1 MLEKYS
7 CNAYP
12 LLYAL
17 SFLYAYSLVRSL
29 SCGAYLRRRVP
40 STGCVPSTRHVSF
53 PGKSVKVHCISSLW
67 RVPSAAR
74 FLSCVAHSLAGWRA
88 VHRHTCRK
96 QNSKKFLSFS
106 KKTFLSFS
114 VSVFVFVSVSVSV
127 SVWQVTLAV
136 LVRMLMLRQ
145 KMKFF
150 VSTRCTLF
158 STFRRTFCTHYVHF
172 VCDRIA

>member
-1 MLEKYS
+1 MLHVRKENMLEKHS
-7 CNAYP
+7 CNAYS

-17 SFLYAYSLVRSL
+17 SFLYAHSLVHALSL
-29 SCGAYLRRRVP
+29 
-40 STGCVPSTRHVSF
+40 
-53 PGKSVKVHCISSLW
+53 LW
-67 RVPSAAR
+67 RVPSAACS
-74 FLSCVAHSLAGWRA
+74 LSCVAHSLAGWRT
-88 VHRHTCRK
+88 VHRHVCRK